1 MANSIALADKYIP
14 LIDEKYS
21 VETTSAVL
29 EKPEFVRNFDGANA
43 VQILSIATQALGD
56 YSRANG
62 YVDGNITATWE
73 THTLSQDRGRRF
85 LLDSMDDEETLG
97 LTLGGAMSEFMSQ
110 DVSPEIDA
118 YRYATISS
126 KAGNSA
132 TATLS
137 ASTAKTAIDAGRT
150 VMKEA
155 KVNLNGGWLFVTP
168 TVLNYLENSDFF
180 TYTLDASADQPR
192 GGAIGKYREL
202 NVVEVPQTQFY
213 TAITQYDGETSGEE
227 AGGYIKNAST
237 GKDINFLIVANN
249 ACLPVIKHNPSNVI
263 NPDDNQTA
271 DSYIM
276 KYRLYHDIFVP
287 TNKVNGIYLH
297 NKAS

>member
-14 LIDEKYS
+14 VIDEKYS
-21 VETTSAVL
+21 VETKSAVL
-29 EKPEFVRNFDGANA
+29 ERPDFVRYFDGANA

-56 YSRANG
+56 YGRNTG

-85 LLDSMDDEETLG
+85 LLDAMDNEETLG
-97 LTLGGAMSEFMSQ
+97 LTLGGAMSEFMKQ

-118 YRYATISS
+118 YRFAVLAS

-137 ASTAKTAIDAGRT
+137 ASTAKQAIDVGR
-150 VMKEA
+150 VAMKEA
-155 KVNLNGGWLFVTP
+155 KVNLDGGFLFATP
-168 TVLNYLENSDFF
+168 TVVSYLENSNFF
-180 TYTLDASADQPR
+180 TYNLDASADQNR

-202 NVVEVPQTQFY
+202 TVVEVPQTQFY
-213 TAITQYDGETSGEE
+213 TAITQYDGSTTGETE
-227 AGGYIKNAST
+227 GGYIKNAST
-237 GKDINFLIVANN
+237 GKDMNFLIVASN
-249 ACLPVIKHNPSNVI
+249 ACLPVIKHNPSNI
-263 NPDDNQTA
+263 ISPTDNQTA
-271 DSYIM
+271 DSHIM

-287 TNKVNGIYLH
+287 ANKVNGVYYHSL
-297 NKAS
+297 A